1 VTINHVIARVS
12 IVMDAP
18 DDPIRPAQQ
27 EPVAVLD
34 QCIVEHAGAVTIR
47 EMDVLQDTMG
57 LRCGQ
62 CRRVFDL
69 RIVTCESR
77 QK

>member
-1 VTINHVIARVS
+1 VQFLPAREK
-12 IVMDAP
+12 
-18 DDPIRPAQQ
+18 PA
-27 EPVAVLD
+27 AVLNR
-34 QCIVEHAGAVTIR
+34 CIVEHAGAVSIR
-47 EMDVLQDTMG
+47 EMDVLEDSMG

-69 RIVTCESR
+69 HIAACESR